1 MFALSCR
8 PYVICDPVFE
18 NPSKDI
24 PCNSLF
30 SKYALWFTKK
40 FPQLGFLQ
48 TGSHISALLSLIC
61 DGGSSFL
68 VHKPQNAS
76 CHLVFWTTG
85 TYTAVG
91 QEKMK
96 SSTAGMGSSQPQLLL
111 ENTRGNKKGPL
122 PVLLPF
128 LFALTQTTVVSIS
141 MSHAAR
147 GRSPVPIKYG
157 ECGQQPQTLLA
168 HSPTWTPTSKLW
180 CRKWDHGLCNWPVS
194 TLLDERGHSGAPP

>member
-24 PCNSLF
+24 HCNSLF

-48 TGSHISALLSLIC
+48 TGSQISALLSLIC
-61 DGGSSFL
+61 DGGS
-68 VHKPQNAS
+68 
-76 CHLVFWTTG
+76 WTTG

-147 GRSPVPIKYG
+147 DHSPVPIKYG

-168 HSPTWTPTSKLW
+168 HSPTWTPTSKL
-180 CRKWDHGLCNWPVS
+180 
-194 TLLDERGHSGAPP
+194 